1 MFYFFKTYNTTVNLP
16 LIEFKDSNIK
26 NILSLVVFVIVCNL
40 NFKASYEH
48 I

>member
-1 MFYFFKTYNTTVNLP
+1 MSLKHTIPTTVNLP
-16 LIEFKDSNIK
+16 LIEFKD
-26 NILSLVVFVIVCNL
+26 ILSLVVFVIFCNI